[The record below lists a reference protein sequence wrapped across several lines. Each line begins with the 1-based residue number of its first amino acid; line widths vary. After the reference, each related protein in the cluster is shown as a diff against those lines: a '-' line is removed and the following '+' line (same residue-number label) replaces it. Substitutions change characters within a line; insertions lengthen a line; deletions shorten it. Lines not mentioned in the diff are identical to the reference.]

1 MTAKRRKKIDR
12 SKDSEYHK
20 WLTMPIV
27 QSLIYGR
34 IIFMILLLVLQ
45 LLLFVGFFLWLG
57 SSIEYFLAVSLF
69 ASIVFF
75 VFLINRE
82 SKNEYKLAWL
92 LPIFIFPLSGI
103 CFYILVHYQTLT
115 SKMQKQISRA
125 DKNAARKIINSTYK
139 EEKLPYPEIRDIV
152 TYLKNSAFF
161 LPYLHSDIA
170 YYPSGEDAF
179 PEMIRAMKAAK
190 KFIFMEYFA
199 IFPGVMWGTILD
211 TLIEKRKEG
220 VEIRIM
226 YDGFGCAPLSPRSYQ
241 KYLRSLGL
249 QAAIFTP
256 VIPIFTAYLNNR
268 DHRKICIVDGKTA
281 FTGGINLSDQYIN
294 ETHKYGYW
302 KDTVIGVSGP
312 AVRSFTG
319 MFLELWDIVTE
330 TKEDINTYLDLRYK
344 KYDVPGIVIPYSDNA
359 YNNQDI
365 AENVYYYIITQ
376 AKKYVHITTPYVIID
391 NQMMN
396 ALIFAARRGVDV
408 TLIVPRTI
416 DHFITFCTGR
426 VFINTLVENGVRV
439 YEFTPGFIHAKMF
452 ISDDTTA
459 VVGSINLDYRSLFD
473 QFEDAAFIYKHPV
486 VAEIET
492 DFQKTKAQ
500 SSEITKATYKK
511 TPAHRRIIGRI
522 FRVFAPLL

>member
-1 MTAKRRKKIDR
+1 
-12 SKDSEYHK
+12 
-20 WLTMPIV
+20 
-27 QSLIYGR
+27 
-34 IIFMILLLVLQ
+34 
-45 LLLFVGFFLWLG
+45 
-57 SSIEYFLAVSLF
+57 
-69 ASIVFF
+69 
-75 VFLINRE
+75 
-82 SKNEYKLAWL
+82 
-92 LPIFIFPLSGI
+92 
-103 CFYILVHYQTLT
+103 
-115 SKMQKQISRA
+115 
-125 DKNAARKIINSTYK
+125 
-139 EEKLPYPEIRDIV
+139 
-152 TYLKNSAFF
+152 
-161 LPYLHSDIA
+161 
-170 YYPSGEDAF
+170 
-179 PEMIRAMKAAK
+179 MIRAMKAAK